1 MTVVEKI
8 QAELKVFEEKKKA
21 LVEELR
27 KEFPTMFNELF
38 EQSARI
44 DSFTW
49 RQYTP
54 YFNDGDTC
62 EFGVYAD
69 DPNINDEDIYD
80 IEWYDWKYKYHLRG
94 DKEYANLLTDNPN
107 IDLVECQLVDDFTKV
122 IEGIPV
128 DFLKDLFGDHC
139 LVTIHRDGS
148 IDVTEYEHD

>member
-1 MTVVEKI
+1 MTVLEKI

-54 YFNDGDTC
+54 YFNDGDSC
-62 EFGVYAD
+62 EFGVYPD
-69 DPNINDEDIYD
+69 DPIINGEDLYD
-80 IEWYDWKYKYHLRG
+80 TDWYDWRYQYHLRG
-94 DKEYANLLTDNPN
+94 DKEYANLLTENPK
-107 IDLVECQLVDDFTKV
+107 IDLTECQLVDDFIKV
-122 IEGIPV
+122 IEGIPE

-139 LVTIHRDGS
+139 QVTIHRDGS
-148 IDVTEYEHD
+148 IEVNEYEHD